1 MNIKTINKN
10 TDNRTNIITFRLGT
24 EIFGIETDY
33 IINIVD
39 KVIITPIPGSP
50 KTLKGVINLRGTI
63 LPLVNAHVLL
73 EAQFYE
79 SQNSNYIVIE
89 MQINNQNNKF
99 AIEVDSVMDVIEIDK
114 NDISQPPQLGIKF
127 PPNYLKGIIKYN
139 EYFILILNLDQ
150 TFNLENLYNKKYL
163 KAS

>member
-1 MNIKTINKN
+1 MNLKTINKN
-10 TDNRTNIITFRLGT
+10 IDNKINIITFKLGT

-63 LPLVNAHVLL
+63 LPLVNAHALL
-73 EAQFYE
+73 EAQFYK

-89 MQINNQNNKF
+89 MQTNNQNNKF

-127 PPNYLKGIIKYN
+127 PPNYLKGIIKHN
-139 EYFILILNLDQ
+139 GYFILILNLDQ

-163 KAS
+163 KVS